1 MPNATTMT
9 LDDLHRILA
18 ACGGASEDWP
28 AGEDV
33 HDRPFQELG
42 YDSLALME
50 AAVRIENEFG
60 VPVPDDAIPLL
71 TSPRD
76 VLDLVN
82 GSAAKTG

>member
-1 MPNATTMT
+1 MT

-28 AGEDV
+28 AGKDV
-33 HDRPFQELG
+33 HDHPFEELG

-50 AAVRIENEFG
+50 AAAHIENEYG
-60 VPVPDDAIPLL
+60 VQVPDEVIPQL
-71 TSPRD
+71 TCPRD

-82 GSAAKTG
+82 GSAARTA

>member
-1 MPNATTMT
+1 MPNTTMT

-18 ACGGASEDWP
+18 DCGGASEDWP

-33 HDRPFQELG
+33 RDRPFQELG
-42 YDSLALME
+42 YDSLALLE

-60 VPVPDDAIPLL
+60 VQVPDEVVPLL

-82 GSAAKTG
+82 GSAAKTV

>member
-1 MPNATTMT
+1 MTNTTMT

-18 ACGGASEDWP
+18 VCGGASESWP

-33 HDRPFQELG
+33 HDRPFEELG
-42 YDSLALME
+42 YDSLALLE

-60 VPVPDDAIPLL
+60 VQVPDEVIPQL

-82 GSAAKTG
+82 GPTAKTV

>member
-1 MPNATTMT
+1 MTDTTMT

-18 ACGGASEDWP
+18 DCGGASEDWP

-60 VPVPDDAIPLL
+60 VPVPDDMIPVL
-71 TSPRD
+71 TSPRH

-82 GSAAKTG
+82 GSAAKTV